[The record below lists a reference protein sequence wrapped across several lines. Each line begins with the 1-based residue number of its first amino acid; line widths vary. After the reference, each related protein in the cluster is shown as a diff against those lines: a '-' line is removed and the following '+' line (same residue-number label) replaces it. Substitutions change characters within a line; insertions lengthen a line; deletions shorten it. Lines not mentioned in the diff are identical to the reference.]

1 MSARRHYGD
10 EDRIVAALVG
20 LGMIVVIVGIA
31 AAIEDIRRRVT
42 WW

>member
-10 EDRIVAALVG
+10 EDRIIAALVG
-20 LGMIVVIVGIA
+20 LAIIVVIVGIA
-31 AAIEDIRRRVT
+31 AVIEDIRRRVI

>member
-10 EDRIVAALVG
+10 EDRVIAAMVG

-31 AAIEDIRRRVT
+31 AVIEDIRRRVM

>member
-10 EDRIVAALVG
+10 EDRIIAALVG
-20 LGMIVVIVGIA
+20 LAIIAVIVGIA
-31 AAIEDIRRRVT
+31 AVIEDIRRRVI